1 MSKFSRILSG
11 TAVALTLMAGATQA
25 SAALITEWGYVVQSG
40 FSAFA
45 PAAPNQNAAP
55 NDTTNNGVV
64 GSAPNNDPG
73 AGPIAGLP
81 TVLSWG
87 QGSGGPSQLFVTPT
101 VSNPPNLFTNGPGVA
116 GAMLTHANNTISGA
130 STTLEN
136 AVLSTTLLLTPLNPA
151 GPAIGPVPTIFSILF
166 EETANAGIG
175 GQCTPGTGGTPCADI
190 FVLQDPGVLTFDF
203 MLDDFIYTVALT
215 AAGLGPLSDEACAAA
230 GEAAGCIGFITE
242 EGQNNELQTS
252 FTITASPVTVAEP
265 GTLALLGLGLLGL
278 GIARRRKAA

>member
-1 MSKFSRILSG
+1 MSKFSKVLSG
-11 TAVALTLMAGATQA
+11 AAVALTLIAGAGQA
-25 SAALITEWGYVVQSG
+25 SAALVTEWGYVVQSG
-40 FSAFA
+40 FSDFA
-45 PAAPNQNAAP
+45 PAAPDQNAAP
-55 NDTTNNGVV
+55 NDSTNNGVV
-64 GSAPNNDPG
+64 GSAPN
-73 AGPIAGLP
+73 AGIGGLP

-87 QGSGGPSQLFVTPT
+87 LGSGGPSQLFVTPT
-101 VSNPPNLFTNGPGVA
+101 VNNPPNLFTNGAAVD

-130 STTLEN
+130 SLTLTN
-136 AVLSTTLLLTPLNPA
+136 AQLTSTLLLTPLAPA
-151 GPAIGPVPTIFSILF
+151 PGAPIGPLPVVFDILF
-166 EETANAGIG
+166 EETANAGIGG

-190 FVLQDPGVLTFDF
+190 FVLQDPGALSFDF
-203 MLDDFIYTVALT
+203 ILDEFVYTVALT

-252 FTITASPVTVAEP
+252 FTITARPVAEP

>member
-1 MSKFSRILSG
+1 MSKFSKVLSG
-11 TAVALTLMAGATQA
+11 AAVALTLIAGAGQA
-25 SAALITEWGYVVQSG
+25 SAALVTEWGYVVQSG

-45 PAAPNQNAAP
+45 PAAPDQTMAP

-64 GSAPNNDPG
+64 GSVPNPG
-73 AGPIAGLP
+73 IGGLP

-87 QGSGGPSQLFVTPT
+87 QGGGGPSQLFVTPT
-101 VSNPPNLFTNGPGVA
+101 VSNPPNLFTNGPSVS
-116 GAMLTHANNTISGA
+116 GAMLTHANNTISGDSLTLTNA
-130 STTLEN
+130 TLVSTLI
-136 AVLSTTLLLTPLNPA
+136 LTPISPA
-151 GPAIGPVPTIFSILF
+151 GAPIGPLPILFSILF

-175 GQCTPGTGGTPCADI
+175 GVCTPGTGGTPCADI
-190 FVLQDPGVLTFDF
+190 FVLQDPGALSFDF
-203 MLDDFIYTVALT
+203 GLDEFVYTVTLNAG
-215 AAGLGPLSDEACAAA
+215 GLGPLSDEACAAA

-252 FTITASPVTVAEP
+252 FTITARAVSEP

>member
-1 MSKFSRILSG
+1 MSKFSKILSG

-40 FSAFA
+40 FSSFA

-64 GSAPNNDPG
+64 GSAPN
-73 AGPIAGLP
+73 AGIGGLP

-87 QGSGGPSQLFVTPT
+87 QGSGGPSSLFVTPT
-101 VSNPPNLFTNGPGVA
+101 VSNPPNLFTNGAGVA

-130 STTLEN
+130 STTLQS
-136 AVLSTTLLLTPLNPA
+136 AVLSTTLLLTPINPA

-166 EETANAGIG
+166 NETANAGIGG

-190 FVLQDPGVLTFDF
+190 FVLQDPGVLSFDF
-203 MLDDFIYTVALT
+203 VLDDFMYTVTLT

-230 GEAAGCIGFITE
+230 GEAAGCVGFITE
-242 EGQNNELQTS
+242 EGLNNELQTS
-252 FTITASPVTVAEP
+252 FSITAQPVTVAEP
-265 GTLALLGLGLLGL
+265 GTLALLGLGLFGLGL
-278 GIARRRKAA
+278 ARRRKAA

>member
-1 MSKFSRILSG
+1 MSKFSKILSG
-11 TAVALTLMAGATQA
+11 TAVALTLFVGVGQA

-40 FSAFA
+40 FSDFD
-45 PAAPNQNAAP
+45 PAAPNQGAAP

-64 GSAPNNDPG
+64 GSAPN
-73 AGPIAGLP
+73 AGLGGLP

-101 VSNPPNLFTNGPGVA
+101 VNNPPNLFTNGAAVD

-130 STTLEN
+130 SLTLTN
-136 AVLSTTLLLTPLNPA
+136 AQLTSTLLLTPLAPVVG
-151 GPAIGPVPTIFSILF
+151 GPIGPLPIIFNILF
-166 EETANAGIG
+166 EETANAGIGG

-190 FVLQDPGVLTFDF
+190 FVLQDPGALSFD
-203 MLDDFIYTVALT
+203 LLIDDFIYTVALT

-230 GEAAGCIGFITE
+230 GEAAGCVGFITL
-242 EGQNNELQTS
+242 EGQDNELQTS
-252 FTITASPVTVAEP
+252 FTITARGVPEP

-278 GIARRRKAA
+278 GMARRRKAA

>member
-25 SAALITEWGYVVQSG
+25 SAALITEWGYEVQAG

-45 PAAPNQNAAP
+45 PAAPDQNAAP
-55 NDTTNNGVV
+55 NIATNNGVV
-64 GSAPNNDPG
+64 GSSPNASFGN
-73 AGPIAGLP
+73 LP

-87 QGSGGPSQLFVTPT
+87 EGSNGPSQLFVTPT
-101 VSNPPNLFTNGPGVA
+101 VVPGPSLFTNGAGVA
-116 GAMLTHANNTISGA
+116 GAMLTHANNAVSSQSA
-130 STTLEN
+130 TLQN
-136 AVLSTTLLLTPLNPA
+136 ATLSTTLLLTPINPI
-151 GPAIGPVPTIFSILF
+151 GPAIGPVPTIFNIVFS
-166 EETANAGIG
+166 ETLNGGIGG

-190 FVLQDPGVLTFDF
+190 FVLQDPGVLSFDF
-203 MLDDFIYTVALT
+203 ILDGFEYVVALT

-242 EGQNNELQTS
+242 EGLDNELQTS
-252 FTITASPVTVAEP
+252 FTITARPVAEP
-265 GTLALLGLGLLGL
+265 GTLALLGLGLVGL